1 MSSRSLRIIRAG
13 LSVVGNTYNPATQE
27 VEIRKIKVQGQ
38 PGKKVR
44 LHLNKQVKC
53 SGSCL

>member
-38 PGKKVR
+38 PGKKVSEAPS
-44 LHLNKQVKC
+44 QQTSEV
-53 SGSCL
+53 